1 MKIEDFLSVFKSLA
15 MKMGEGSNICVNLF
29 NLYIEIL
36 QSINILNE
44 KSQQIVIDDF
54 RQALINNDLNI
65 NDLLDLI
72 ANGFE

>member
-1 MKIEDFLSVFKSLA
+1 MKIEEFLSVFKSLA

-29 NLYIEIL
+29 NFYIEIL

>member
-1 MKIEDFLSVFKSLA
+1 

-29 NLYIEIL
+29 NFYIEIL

-44 KSQQIVIDDF
+44 NSQQIVIDDF
-54 RQALINNDLNI
+54 RQGLINNDLNI

-72 ANGFE
+72 SNGFE

>member
-1 MKIEDFLSVFKSLA
+1 

-29 NLYIEIL
+29 NFYIEIL